1 MVLSN
6 RIFNL
11 HWNQSDTYWICII
24 PLTENA
30 EARLPSLLG
39 PLGYYPLTGLPKASA
54 VRASRRWGGAWTTVH
69 EALFSAGIATDVQ
82 AAVVAGVDA
91 PHPSQVEI
99 EKRSIVAMSAIAQSL
114 WLGEALLEDRVL
126 CYLQPVIDGRS
137 NVFGY
142 ESFVRVREGES
153 KIISGDRIVEAS
165 KALGIEFIIDR
176 HLHVEAIKTF
186 ASCGGSGTLFVNFFP
201 GFIHRPAVY
210 LEGLSDAV
218 KAYGLIPKNIVLD
231 VTQSEIP
238 RDLEHMRGVVDYCRG
253 RGYAIAL
260 DDISSSDTVAR
271 LVPQVRPDFVKI
283 DKSLVQQ
290 VGLPP
295 AREAILQ
302 IASSTHGHG
311 GVVVAEGVELEQ
323 HVAELRKTGIDLF
336 QGYYFS
342 PPIPAAKVIEK
353 YGRGAA

>member
-1 MVLSN
+1 MGLSN
-6 RIFNL
+6 KIFNL
-11 HWNQSDTYWICII
+11 LWNQSDAYWICMV
-24 PLTENA
+24 PSTPAA

-39 PLGYYPLTGLPKASA
+39 PLGFLPLTGLPKAVVMRAPRVWSA
-54 VRASRRWGGAWTTVH
+54 AWSKAH
-69 EALFSAGIATDVQ
+69 EAIFSNGLAGEVQ
-82 AAVVAGVDA
+82 AAVIAGVDA
-91 PHPSQVEI
+91 PMPAQVEI
-99 EKRSIVAMSAIAQSL
+99 EKRSIVAVGSIANSL

-126 CYLQPVIDGRS
+126 CYLQPVIDGRG

-142 ESFVRVREGES
+142 ESFVRVREGEN

-186 ASCGGSGTLFVNFFP
+186 ASCGGGGTLFVNFFP

-218 KAYGLIPKNIVLD
+218 KAFGLIPKNIVLD

-238 RDLEHMRGVVDYCRG
+238 RDLEHMRGVVEYCRG

-260 DDISSSDTVAR
+260 DDITSPDTVAR

-295 AREAILQ
+295 AREAIVQ
-302 IASSTHGHG
+302 IAASTHGHG

-323 HVAELRKTGIDLF
+323 HVAELKKTGIDLF

-342 PPIPAAKVIEK
+342 PPIPADKVMEK
-353 YGRGAA
+353 YSRA